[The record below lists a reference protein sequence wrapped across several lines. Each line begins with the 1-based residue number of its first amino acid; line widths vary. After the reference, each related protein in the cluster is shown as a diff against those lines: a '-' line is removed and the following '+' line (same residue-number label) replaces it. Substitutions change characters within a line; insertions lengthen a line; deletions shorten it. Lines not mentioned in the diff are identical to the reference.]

1 MRVQLC
7 LARTFGSLGPMTD
20 STRTRY
26 VRFESTEGVAYGIW
40 EGDVVH
46 ELDGDLF
53 NGGALRGRQ
62 HSIDE
67 VRLLVPCEPTKVLA
81 VGLNYASHREHVERS
96 EGVIVNAAGR
106 PVPSDYPGVFAKF
119 PTSLIAN
126 GDDIV
131 LPPDATNVHF
141 EGELA
146 LVVGRTAKNV
156 AVEDAADHVFGVTI
170 ANDLVDR
177 EWLLEDLQWFRAKG
191 SDGFGPIGPAIVA
204 GVDYGRLGLQTR
216 VNRQVRQSSNT
227 SELVFSPD
235 ELLSYISR
243 YVTLLPGD
251 VIFTGTPGQTQA
263 VDKGDVIEVEI
274 EDVGVLYN
282 AVAA

>member
-1 MRVQLC
+1 LC
-7 LARTFGSLGPMTD
+7 LACSGGSLGPM
-20 STRTRY
+20 RTRY
-26 VRFESTEGVAYGIW
+26 VRFDGPGGAAYGIW
-40 EGDVVH
+40 EDDVVH

-53 NGGALRGRQ
+53 NGATLNGRR
-62 HSIDE
+62 HDAGD
-67 VRLLVPCEPTKVLA
+67 VRFLVPCEPTKVLA
-81 VGLNYASHREHVERS
+81 VGLNYASHREHVESS
-96 EGVIVNAAGR
+96 EGVILNAAGR
-106 PVPSDYPGVFAKF
+106 PVPSDVPGVFAKF
-119 PTSLIAN
+119 PTSLVAD
-126 GDDIV
+126 GDDVV
-131 LPPDATNVHF
+131 LPPGATNVHF

-146 LVVGRTAKNV
+146 LVVGRTARNV

-170 ANDLVDR
+170 GNDLVDR

-191 SDGFGPIGPAIVA
+191 SDGFGPLGPAIVT
-204 GVDYGRLGLQTR
+204 GVGYGSLGLETR
-216 VNRQVRQSSNT
+216 VNGEVRQSSNT

-263 VDKGDVIEVEI
+263 VAKGDVIEVEI
-274 EDVGVLYN
+274 EDVGVLRN